1 MRRIRGSCLV
11 LLVSTLAL
19 GLVLGQTLGL
29 GVSVAHAAPP
39 AFRYTLADGSV
50 LVGVPLA
57 DEEGTLTIETSV
69 GVVRVPK
76 ADITSIVLAD
86 APQSG
91 NTTQAPPTASRGV
104 LIDAGPPP
112 RRKTTKVIATGAGTF
127 ALFWFGS
134 AMAASIAIVGDA
146 NDRDALYGFVPV
158 AGPIVWANRTESK
171 RGLGFAILDGIFQAG
186 GLLTVG
192 TGLVLRQYESPPKAQ
207 RVLISPHFGGGSTGI
222 AVSGSF

>member
-29 GVSVAHAAPP
+29 GVPVAHAAPP
-39 AFRYTLADGSV
+39 AFRYTLADGTV

-57 DEEGTLTIETSV
+57 DEEGTLTVETSV

-86 APQSG
+86 APQNG

-104 LIDAGPPP
+104 LVNTGPPP
-112 RRKTTKVIATGAGTF
+112 RRKTTKVIASGAGTF

-192 TGLVLRQYESPPKAQ
+192 TGLVLRAYESPPKAQ

-222 AVSGSF
+222 AVSVPF

>member
-11 LLVSTLAL
+11 SLVSTLAFA
-19 GLVLGQTLGL
+19 LVLGATLGL
-29 GVSVAHAAPP
+29 GLPVAHAAPP
-39 AFRYTLADGSV
+39 AFRYTLADGTV
-50 LVGVPLA
+50 LVGVPLT
-57 DEEGTLTIETSV
+57 DEQGTLTIETSV

-112 RRKTTKVIATGAGTF
+112 RRKSTKVIASGAGTF
-127 ALFWFGS
+127 ALFWFSS

-146 NDRDALYGFVPV
+146 NGRDALYGFVPV

-171 RGLGFAILDGIFQAG
+171 RGLGFAILDGIVQAG

-192 TGLVLRQYESPPKAQ
+192 TGLVLRSYETPPRAQ
-207 RVLISPHFGGGSTGI
+207 RVLISPHFGDGSTGI
-222 AVSGSF
+222 AVSVPF

>member
-19 GLVLGQTLGL
+19 GLVFGQTLGL
-29 GVSVAHAAPP
+29 GLSVAHASPP
-39 AFRYTLADGSV
+39 AFRYTLTDGTV
-50 LVGVPLA
+50 LVGVPLT
-57 DEEGTLTIETSV
+57 DEEGTLTVETSV

-76 ADITSIVLAD
+76 ANIKSIVLAD
-86 APQSG
+86 APSESSSP
-91 NTTQAPPTASRGV
+91 PPTTSRV
-104 LIDAGPPP
+104 VVQAGPPP
-112 RRKTTKVIATGAGTF
+112 RRRSTKVMASGASTF
-127 ALFWFGS
+127 VLFWFGS

-186 GLLTVG
+186 GILTVG
-192 TGLVLRQYESPPKAQ
+192 TGLVLRQYETPPAQ
-207 RVLISPHFGGGSTGI
+207 RVLISPFYDGATRGI
-222 AVSGSF
+222 AASVSF